1 MGIDIMYES
10 MNRKSVDILCWI
22 TRGFELLGVSPSPMI
37 PHTPPCN
44 EMLVNDGWSSGLN
57 LQGISREKK

>member
-1 MGIDIMYES
+1 MYE
-10 MNRKSVDILCWI
+10 RLKWISVEILCWI
-22 TRGFELLGVSPSPMI
+22 TRGFKLLEVSPSPMF
-37 PHTPPCN
+37 PHDPPYR